1 MLAFLILDILA
12 APIHQAHIHTHK
24 HMRLCTIR
32 LADVE
37 PTPKRVNNVYT
48 VKTTIHSLDGKN

>member
-12 APIHQAHIHTHK
+12 YSPSTHTHAQAHAPMHNP
-24 HMRLCTIR
+24 RLP
-32 LADVE
+32 DVE